1 MTTRSA
7 LLLLALVAAYHGG
20 EACASAAGAGT
31 PPCLS
36 RASFPKG
43 FVFGT
48 ATSAY
53 QVEGMAAGG
62 GRGPSVWDELTHI
75 PGMIPGNQNADVTT
89 DQYHRYKEDVDLM
102 KGLNFDAYRFSIS
115 WSRIFPD
122 GEGEVNQEGVAYY
135 NSLIDY
141 LLHKGITPYVN
152 LHHYDLP
159 LALEKKYQGWLN
171 AKTGELFADYA
182 DFCFKTFGDRVKN
195 WFTFN
200 EPSRVALTG
209 YDTGR
214 QPPQRCTKCAAGGN
228 SATEPYIVSHNLLLA
243 HGYAVAR
250 YRNNYQAA
258 QQGKIGIVLDF
269 SWYEG
274 LTNSTEDQA
283 AAQRARD
290 FQVGWYM
297 DPLTNGQYPQTMQ
310 DIVKER
316 LPRFTPDQVKLVKG
330 SSDYIGINHYTAV
343 YMTEKKLLN
352 QTPISYSEDWQVHY
366 NYERQGKPIGKRAN
380 SDWLYITPFGMYGCM
395 NYIRQK
401 YGNPAVLIMENGMD
415 QPGNL
420 TRDEYVQDDTRVGYY
435 QSYLSELKR
444 AIDGGANVHGFFAW
458 ALLDNFEWLLGY
470 TSKFGIVYVD
480 FNTLERYPKKSAYWF
495 KRLLEH

>member
-1 MTTRSA
+1 MTARCV
-7 LLLLALVAAYHGG
+7 LILLLALVAACHGG
-20 EACASAAGAGT
+20 GACASACLGG
-31 PPCLS
+31 LS
-36 RASFPKG
+36 RASFPKV

-62 GRGPSVWDELTHI
+62 GRGPSVWDDFAHT
-75 PGMIPGNQNADVTT
+75 PGNIPGNRNADVTA

-115 WSRIFPD
+115 WSRIFPV
-122 GEGEVNQEGVAYY
+122 GEGKVNEEGVAYY
-135 NSLIDY
+135 NNLIDY
-141 LLHKGITPYVN
+141 LLHKGITPYVT

-159 LALEKKYQGWLN
+159 LALENNYGGWLN
-171 AKTGELFADYA
+171 AKTVELFADYA
-182 DFCFKTFGDRVKN
+182 DFCFKTFGDR
-195 WFTFN
+195 
-200 EPSRVALTG
+200 L
-209 YDTGR
+209 
-214 QPPQRCTKCAAGGN
+214 QPPQRCTKCTAGGN

-250 YRNNYQAA
+250 YRNKYQAA

-297 DPLTNGQYPQTMQ
+297 DPIINGQYPQTMQ

-316 LPRFTPDQVKLVKG
+316 LPRFSPEQVKLVKG
-330 SSDYIGINHYTAV
+330 SSDYIGINHYTAI
-343 YMTEKKLLN
+343 YMTEKKMVN
-352 QTPISYSEDWQVHY
+352 ETPISYSEDWHVLY
-366 NYERQGKPIGKRAN
+366 NYERDGKQIGRRAN
-380 SDWLYITPFGMYGCM
+380 SDWLYITPFGMYGSM
-395 NYIRQK
+395 DYIRQK
-401 YGNPAVLIMENGMD
+401 YGNPAVIIMENGMD

-420 TRDEYVQDDTRVGYY
+420 TRDGYLRDCTRVGYY
-435 QSYLSELKR
+435 RSYLSELKR
-444 AIDGGANVHGFFAW
+444 AIDGGANVLGFFAW
-458 ALLDNFEWLLGY
+458 SLLDNFEWRLGY
-470 TSKFGIVYVD
+470 SSKFGLVYVD
-480 FNTLERYPKKSAYWF
+480 FNTLQRYPKDSAYWF
-495 KRLLEH
+495 REMLKH

>member
-1 MTTRSA
+1 MATEPRCPGW
-7 LLLLALVAAYHGG
+7 LGG
-20 EACASAAGAGT
+20 
-31 PPCLS
+31 LS
-36 RASFPKG
+36 RASFPKD

-62 GRGPSVWDELTHI
+62 GRGPSVWDAFAHT
-75 PGMIPGNQNADVTT
+75 
-89 DQYHRYKEDVDLM
+89 
-102 KGLNFDAYRFSIS
+102 
-115 WSRIFPD
+115 PD
-122 GEGEVNQEGVAYY
+122 GEGKVNEEGVAYY
-135 NSLIDY
+135 NNLIDY

-159 LALEKKYQGWLN
+159 LALEKKYRGWLN

-182 DFCFKTFGDRVKN
+182 DFCFMAFGNRVKN

-200 EPSRVALTG
+200 EPSRVGLTVG
-209 YDTGR
+209 
-214 QPPQRCTKCAAGGN
+214 
-228 SATEPYIVSHNLLLA
+228 INLLK
-243 HGYAVAR
+243 VAR
-250 YRNNYQAA
+250 YRNKYQAA
-258 QQGKIGIVLDF
+258 QKGKIGIVLDF

-290 FQVGWYM
+290 FQVGWFM
-297 DPLTNGQYPQTMQ
+297 DPIINGQYPQTMQ

-330 SSDYIGINHYTAV
+330 SSDYIGINQYTAI
-343 YMTEKKLLN
+343 YMTKEKLVN
-352 QTPISYSEDWQVHY
+352 QTPISYSDDWQVHY
-366 NYERQGKPIGKRAN
+366 NYERNGKAIGPRAN

-420 TRDEYVQDDTRVGYY
+420 TRDEYLQDDTRVGYHL
-435 QSYLSELKR
+435 SYLSEVKR
-444 AIDGGANVHGFFAW
+444 AIDDGANVLGYFAW
-458 ALLDNFEWLLGY
+458 SHLDNFEWRLGY
-470 TSKFGIVYVD
+470 TSMFGIVYVD
-480 FNTLERYPKKSAYWF
+480 FNTLNRYPKKSAYWF
-495 KRLLEH
+495 KRLLKH

>member
-1 MTTRSA
+1 MRERRGGGDAA
-7 LLLLALVAAYHGG
+7 LS
-20 EACASAAGAGT
+20 E
-31 PPCLS
+31 P
-36 RASFPKG
+36 
-43 FVFGT
+43 

-62 GRGPSVWDELTHI
+62 GRGPSVWDELAHT

-89 DQYHRYKEDVDLM
+89 DHYHRYKEDVDLM

-200 EPSRVALTG
+200 EPSRVALRVMIPG
-209 YDTGR
+209 
-214 QPPQRCTKCAAGGN
+214 
-228 SATEPYIVSHNLLLA
+228 INLLK
-243 HGYAVAR
+243 VAR
-250 YRNNYQAA
+250 YRNNYLAA

-297 DPLTNGQYPQTMQ
+297 DPLINGQYPQTMQ

-330 SSDYIGINHYTAV
+330 SWDYIGINHYTAI
-343 YMTEKKLLN
+343 YMTNEKLLN
-352 QTPISYSEDWQVHY
+352 QTPISYSDDWQVHY
-366 NYERQGKPIGKRAN
+366 NYERKGKPIGKRAN

-420 TRDEYVQDDTRVGYY
+420 TRDEYVQDDTRVEYY

-495 KRLLEH
+495 KRLLTH

>member
-1 MTTRSA
+1 MTARSV
-7 LLLLALVAAYHGG
+7 LLLLALVAAYHG
-20 EACASAAGAGT
+20 AGACVRAAA
-31 PPCLS
+31 PPCPGWLGGLS

-62 GRGPSVWDELTHI
+62 GRGPSVWDEFAHI
-75 PGMIPGNQNADVTT
+75 
-89 DQYHRYKEDVDLM
+89 
-102 KGLNFDAYRFSIS
+102 
-115 WSRIFPD
+115 PD
-122 GEGEVNQEGVAYY
+122 GEGEVNEEGVAYY
-135 NSLIDY
+135 NNLIGY
-141 LLHKGITPYVN
+141 LLHKGVTPYVN

-159 LALEKKYQGWLN
+159 LALEKK
-171 AKTGELFADYA
+171 
-182 DFCFKTFGDRVKN
+182 
-195 WFTFN
+195 
-200 EPSRVALTG
+200 VALSG
-209 YDTGR
+209 YDTGY
-214 QPPQRCTKCAAGGN
+214 QPPQRCTKCSAGGN
-228 SATEPYIVSHNLLLA
+228 SATEPYTVSHNLLLA

-250 YRNNYQAA
+250 YRNKYQAA

-297 DPLTNGQYPQTMQ
+297 DPLINGQYPQTMQ

-330 SSDYIGINHYTAV
+330 SWDYIGINHYTAI
-343 YMTEKKLLN
+343 YMTKEKLLN
-352 QTPISYSEDWQVHY
+352 QTPISYSKDWQ
-366 NYERQGKPIGKRAN
+366 AN

-495 KRLLEH
+495 RDLLQIEH

>member
-1 MTTRSA
+1 MTAMSA

-20 EACASAAGAGT
+20 EACASTAGAGT

-62 GRGPSVWDELTHI
+62 GRGPSVWDELAHT

-122 GEGEVNQEGVAYY
+122 GEGKVNQEGVAYY

-159 LALEKKYQGWLN
+159 LALEKKYEGWLN
-171 AKTGELFADYA
+171 AKTGTLFANYA

-209 YDTGR
+209 YDNGY
-214 QPPQRCTKCAAGGN
+214 QPPQRCTKCPAGGN

-274 LTNSTEDQA
+274 LTNSTEDEA

-297 DPLTNGQYPQTMQ
+297 DPLINGQYPQTMQ

-330 SSDYIGINHYTAV
+330 SWDYIGINHYTAI
-343 YMTEKKLLN
+343 YMTKERLLN
-352 QTPISYSEDWQVHY
+352 QTPISYSKDWQVHY
-366 NYERQGKPIGKRAN
+366 NYERNGKPIGKRAN

-495 KRLLEH
+495 KRLLTH